1 MLPACRRLRRF
12 ARARFVDV
20 RRPAPS
26 AFRHLAIAEAGSG
39 SRDSV
44 TILPAPDRFF
54 IAPESHSRGT
64 MKLLTFVAFAAAMTF
79 MVPAFGAA
87 QPAAPAAAP
96 AAGTIS
102 GTVRDAR
109 KRPVAGASVDVR
121 RGEQRSTVVTAGDGT
136 FTLAVAPGLYDVVVR
151 KGGFQSAEDPGV
163 TVLGGTAT
171 PINVTLVEA
180 TTSNLRVIGTVS
192 TRSTARS
199 TIAAVSSLPAATLV
213 ERQSTTLQEVLP
225 EIPGVTF
232 NRGQSVDPYEFFAV
246 RGGLTETRV
255 QLDGHPVVPAVG
267 GKWNLAEINPQ
278 VFGGADVYKGAG
290 IDSGANAG
298 ESVFGTLNLRTRDFT
313 PTNRAEI
320 GAGVDEYGA
329 QFSTFAASGNA
340 LRDNRLS
347 YVLDY
352 NVAGTVGPEDGALVN
367 AVLVDPV
374 ANPGQ
379 AVIGYQSTLDD
390 RIRSTSELAKLR
402 YRLSDATSVSAA
414 YVGFQGVQNPQGI
427 AYGTS
432 VGAVTIVPTIDGQY
446 NAPYAQNLIGHTVT
460 GYQWFPGTTT
470 AINEPFFEAE
480 LRTTFK
486 NDTLLLRPY
495 TGVVDRIVNGDQE
508 VFFTAPQFGQAWNLN
523 PDGTYSP
530 NLGSVYEESE
540 VNRLHGVTFN
550 YLHPFGEN
558 TLNFSYD
565 YHSVYS
571 SSYFGDPN
579 PATNTAHTVN
589 GDTYEISVAPT
600 TARTNDLSLSTALT
614 VAPNLKLGL
623 GEYFTLW
630 KLDYLVEDPAIVAA
644 NPTVDFN
651 DLPISLVGR
660 SRSYGHT
667 DPHIGLN
674 YRPNAK
680 FALRASAGSGITV
693 PYASQVSGLPSVSN
707 ASGTSNGQAVLTNVN
722 PNLNPE
728 TTVAYDLGADVV
740 LPATSLLSVDLFH
753 NTIHN
758 PFLLSTF
765 PVTAPP
771 NTPRPYS
778 EETQWLNGPI
788 ARAYGFELSLRS
800 PERRGWGYNLTGTL
814 ERAYYDQIPPSFYAL
829 AASNAVNGAQLNGD
843 NIIPYAQGHA
853 ELRWIGRDV
862 RTAFGADYT
871 GANNWTYGPA
881 YATFFFALQ
890 KDVGHVGKLR
900 ISVDNLFNHGNGDPY
915 GVAIQNGGFSTY
927 LLGPNASGTGLAGS
941 SLAQAFQSIPPRT
954 FRFSLSKTIG
964 GP

>member
-1 MLPACRRLRRF
+1 
-12 ARARFVDV
+12 
-20 RRPAPS
+20 
-26 AFRHLAIAEAGSG
+26 
-39 SRDSV
+39 
-44 TILPAPDRFF
+44 
-54 IAPESHSRGT
+54 
-64 MKLLTFVAFAAAMTF
+64 MKFLTFVALAAAIPFASTAR
-79 MVPAFGAA
+79 VAA
-87 QPAAPAAAP
+87 QPAAPAAATP
-96 AAGTIS
+96 AGTIS

-109 KRPVAGASVDVR
+109 KRPASGATVTVS
-121 RGEQRSTVVTAGDGT
+121 RGEQRSAAVTAADGT
-136 FTLAVAPGLYDVVVR
+136 FTLPVAPGLYDLVVR
-151 KGGFQSAEDPGV
+151 KGGFQSAEDPSV
-163 TVLGGTAT
+163 TVLAGVPT
-171 PINVTLVEA
+171 PVNVTLVEA
-180 TTSNLRVIGTVS
+180 TTSNLRVIGSVS

-199 TIAAVSSLPAATLV
+199 TIAAVSSLPPATLI

-278 VFGGADVYKGAG
+278 VFGGADVFKGAG

-313 PTNRAEI
+313 PTNRSEVQLGI
-320 GAGVDEYGA
+320 DEYGA

-347 YVLDY
+347 YLFNY

-367 AVLVDPV
+367 AVLIDPV
-374 ANPGQ
+374 SNPGQ
-379 AVIGYQSTLDD
+379 GLVGFQSTLDD
-390 RIRSTSELAKLR
+390 RVRSTSELAKVR

-432 VGAVTIVPTIDGQY
+432 VGALTIVPTIDGQY
-446 NAPYAQNLIGHTVT
+446 NAPSAQNLIGHTVT

-480 LRTTFK
+480 LRTTLN

-571 SSYFGDPN
+571 SSYYGDPN
-579 PATNTAHTVN
+579 PATNTANTVN
-589 GDTYEISVAPT
+589 GDTYQISVAPT
-600 TARTNDLSLSTALT
+600 TARTNDLSLSSSLAVL
-614 VAPNLKLGL
+614 PNLKLGI
-623 GEYFTLW
+623 GAYFTLW
-630 KLDYLVEDPAIVAA
+630 KLDYLIEDPAIVAA

-660 SRSYGHT
+660 SRTYGHT

-674 YRPNAK
+674 FRPSSK

-693 PYASQVSGLPSVSN
+693 PYASQVSGLPSVGN
-707 ASGTSNGQAVLTNVN
+707 ASGTTNGEAVLSNVN

-728 TTVAYDLGADVV
+728 TTVAYDVGTDVV
-740 LPATSLLSVDLFH
+740 LPNTSLLSIDLFH

-758 PFLLSTF
+758 PFLLSTY
-765 PVTAPP
+765 PAVAPP
-771 NTPRPYS
+771 GSPRPYDR
-778 EETQWLNGPI
+778 ETQWLNGPI
-788 ARAYGFELSLRS
+788 ARAYGVELSLRS
-800 PERRGWGYNLTGTL
+800 PERRGFGYNLTGTL
-814 ERAYYDQIPPSFYAL
+814 ERAYYDQIPAGFYAL
-829 AASNAVNGAQLNGD
+829 AASNAVNGAQLNAD

-853 ELRWIGRDV
+853 ELRWVARDL

-881 YATFFFALQ
+881 FATFFFALQ
-890 KDVGHVGKLR
+890 KDVGHIGKLR

-927 LLGPNASGTGLAGS
+927 LLGPNATGTGLAGS
-941 SLAQAFQSIPPRT
+941 SLAQSLQSIPPRT
-954 FRFSLSKTIG
+954 FRFSLSKTV